1 MNERIKKLRKALD
14 LTQQKF
20 ATGIGTSANVLTN
33 YETGRIKPSKS
44 VINNICKTYHV
55 REEWLRTGEGEMF
68 EPRPSA
74 ALDALAR
81 ERGMTHSDYVVIEKF
96 LNLKPEIRQ
105 AMAEYALEIAAALN
119 SSDTPLDHLEIAGG
133 LTVKDEVSAYRE
145 GILLDKSSETA
156 MEDDV
161 EQLAKKAEKITREQA
176 ISEKKQ
182 DSQASSAKG
191 SDVG

>member
-1 MNERIKKLRKALD
+1 MNERIKKLRKSLD

-20 ATGIGTSANVLTN
+20 ADSIGMKRNTVAN
-33 YETGRIKPSKS
+33 YETGKCEPSNS
-44 VINNICKTYHV
+44 VISLICKGFNV
-55 REEWLRTGEGEMF
+55 NEEWLRTGKGEMF
-68 EPRPSA
+68 EPKPSA